1 MNKEMKKYIFIAF
14 ACLFGTMNLQAQDKV
29 ETTVEADVVSQYIWR
44 GMDLGHVSLQPTLGI
59 GYKGLSLSAWGSVG
73 LTDPDDNREI
83 DFTLSY
89 TTGGLNVG
97 ITDYWSNDGLD
108 PQNRYFRYNAHST
121 NHVIEANIGYDF
133 GPLALQWYTNIAGN
147 DGQTCCEHRAYSSYV
162 EASAPFKMG
171 GCDWQAT
178 VGAVPF
184 YTTFY
189 DAEGFII
196 NNVTLRA
203 DRDIKITDNF
213 SLPVFA
219 QVTANPAS
227 QHAYFVFGFTL
238 KAF

>member
-1 MNKEMKKYIFIAF
+1 MNIEMKKYIFIAF

-73 LTDPDDNREI
+73 LTDSDDNREI

>member
-1 MNKEMKKYIFIAF
+1 MKKYIFIAF

-29 ETTVEADVVSQYIWR
+29 ETTIEADVVSQYIWR

-171 GCDWQAT
+171 SCDWQAT

>member
-1 MNKEMKKYIFIAF
+1 MKKYIFIAF

-219 QVTANPAS
+219 LVTANPAS

>member
-1 MNKEMKKYIFIAF
+1 MKKYIFIAF
-14 ACLFGTMNLQAQDKV
+14 ACLFSITSMQAQDQV
-29 ETTVEADVVSQYIWR
+29 ETTVEANVVSQYIWR
-44 GMDLGHVSLQPTLGI
+44 GMDLGHVSLQPTLGVS
-59 GYKGLSLSAWGSVG
+59 YKGLTLEAWGSVG
-73 LTDPDDNREI
+73 LTDSNDTREF
-83 DFTLSY
+83 DLALKY
-89 TTGGLNVG
+89 TNGGFNIG
-97 ITDYWSNDGLD
+97 ISDYWFNEGLD

-147 DGQTCCEHRAYSSYV
+147 DGQTCCDHRAYSSYV
-162 EASAPFKMG
+162 EASVPFKLG

-189 DAEGFII
+189 DAEGFIV

-219 QVTANPAS
+219 QITGNPS
-227 QHAYFVFGFTL
+227 TEHAYFVFGFTL

>member
-1 MNKEMKKYIFIAF
+1 MKKYIFIAF

-73 LTDPDDNREI
+73 LNDPDDNREI